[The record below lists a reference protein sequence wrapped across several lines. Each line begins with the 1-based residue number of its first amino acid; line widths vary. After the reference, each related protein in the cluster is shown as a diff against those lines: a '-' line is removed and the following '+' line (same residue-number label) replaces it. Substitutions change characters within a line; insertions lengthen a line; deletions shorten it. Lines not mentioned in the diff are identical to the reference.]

1 MHLDAPRIYKDFTR
15 EASGIYTGGI
25 WDLYGR
31 HLGSMR
37 DCILGGIYL
46 GYKRNNSGSHLG
58 PFWEIPYGSR
68 LGPRDK
74 SHLGPL
80 NYPIWAPYGT
90 LMGVHTGELF
100 RCSQSPTLQ

>member
-1 MHLDAPRIYKDFTR
+1 MILSGMHLGSMRDQRNFKWDASGMHLEFTKILRGRYLGSIR
-15 EASGIYTGGI
+15 EASGIYTGG
-25 WDLYGR
+25 
-31 HLGSMR
+31 
-37 DCILGGIYL
+37 GIYL
-46 GYKRNNSGSHLG
+46 GYKRNYSGSHLG

-90 LMGVHTGELF
+90 LMGVHTG
-100 RCSQSPTLQ
+100 